1 MPEGED
7 LKDLQERLA
16 ELKRQEMGG
25 VDVPPVDVDIKKE
38 TIKMEKA
45 TEASHKPVVAKERE
59 IGKMAE
65 SPSGPVGLDVGT
77 THIVIAKNETNHI
90 QTINQLN
97 AFFTIP
103 KSKFAKKIL
112 SNNDILY
119 YELDE
124 MFYIIGYSADNFANM
139 FNTNTRRSIKKGLIS
154 TDEKEGISVIQAA
167 VLSLL
172 NRPKRFGETICF
184 AIPGDPLHGNGS
196 VMYHESIIKRFLSHM
211 GYTPISVNEGMT
223 VVLSELSNED
233 HTGIGI
239 SLGGG
244 MCNVCLS
251 YLSFPVITYSLQM
264 GGDYI
269 DSMVG
274 QSVGEPATKIKW
286 IKENDL
292 DLSGEPKDRIM
303 TAFHIF
309 YDDLINKLIESLQ
322 RVLSSSD
329 QMPMIGTPIPIVL
342 SGGTAMPKSF
352 TERFIKTL
360 KNYKLPVEIS
370 SVRLADDP
378 LNTTAKGALIMAMT
392 EAE

>member
-25 VDVPPVDVDIKKE
+25 GDVPPMDADIKKD
-38 TIKMEKA
+38 TNKMERA
-45 TEASHKPVVAKERE
+45 AEASNKPVVAKERE

-184 AIPGDPLHGNGS
+184 AIPGEPMHGNGS
-196 VMYHESIIKRFLSHM
+196 VMYHESIIKRFLGHM

-251 YLSFPVITYSLQM
+251 YLSFPVITYSLQI

-274 QSVGEPATKIKW
+274 QSVGEPATKIKR
-286 IKENDL
+286 IKEHEL
-292 DLSGEPKDRIM
+292 DLSGEPKDRVM

-329 QMPMIGTPIPIVL
+329 QMPMIETPIPIVL

-352 TERFIKTL
+352 TERFVKTL

>member
-25 VDVPPVDVDIKKE
+25 GDVPPMDADIKKD
-38 TIKMEKA
+38 TNKMERA
-45 TEASHKPVVAKERE
+45 AEASNKPVVAKERE

-196 VMYHESIIKRFLSHM
+196 VMYHESIIKRFLGHM

-251 YLSFPVITYSLQM
+251 YLSFPVITYSLQI

-274 QSVGEPATKIKW
+274 QSVGEPATKIKR
-286 IKENDL
+286 IKEHEL
-292 DLSGEPKDRIM
+292 DLSGEPKDRVM

-329 QMPMIGTPIPIVL
+329 QMPMIATPIPIVL

-352 TERFIKTL
+352 TERFVKTL